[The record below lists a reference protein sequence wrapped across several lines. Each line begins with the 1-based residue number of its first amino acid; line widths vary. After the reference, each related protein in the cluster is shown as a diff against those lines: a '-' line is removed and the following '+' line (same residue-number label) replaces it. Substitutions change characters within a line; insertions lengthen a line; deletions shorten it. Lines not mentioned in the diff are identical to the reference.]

1 MNGGG
6 SKTSGSCYP
15 HYTGY
20 HGQKSQ
26 NWGSKSTQI
35 LSADTS
41 GVPSD
46 GLYQYDPASQALKP
60 TNPEA
65 RFMPIV
71 EAGVPVITFVSPL
84 LQCNFSFGLTTY

>member
-46 GLYQYDPASQALKP
+46 GLYRYDSATKSLKL

-71 EAGVPVITFVSPL
+71 ETGVAVITFVSAL
-84 LQCNFSFGLTTY
+84 LHCNTSPSLTTY